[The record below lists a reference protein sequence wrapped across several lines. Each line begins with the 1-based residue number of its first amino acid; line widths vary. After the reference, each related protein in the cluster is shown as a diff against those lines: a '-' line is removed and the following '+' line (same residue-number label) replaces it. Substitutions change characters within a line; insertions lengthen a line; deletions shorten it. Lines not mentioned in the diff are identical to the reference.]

1 MHSSIEIVPIT
12 CQKKIEN
19 GQPTARLREVGL
31 PICPIPGS
39 ITHALCSCALSDF
52 AQSVVDRPG
61 DDVHLWE
68 GTAQMRGAN
77 TAGDEERD
85 EDDMRWFNTMIEED
99 SDGHE
104 SRRAC
109 TDLEPV

>member
-1 MHSSIEIVPIT
+1 M
-12 CQKKIEN
+12 Q
-19 GQPTARLREVGL
+19 LRVVKAILVRVRSVRMDIRE
-31 PICPIPGS
+31 P
-39 ITHALCSCALSDF
+39 DF